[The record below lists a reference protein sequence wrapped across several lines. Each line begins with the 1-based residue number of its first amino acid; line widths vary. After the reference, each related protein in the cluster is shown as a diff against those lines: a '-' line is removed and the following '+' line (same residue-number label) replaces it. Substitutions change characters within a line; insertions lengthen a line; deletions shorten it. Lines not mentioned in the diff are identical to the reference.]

1 MLMNYSLPYELPFC
15 TQSSAGYQENGFAS
29 LEEAKE
35 WEDRCCGIVSLKMIA
50 EGILPGSI
58 PSVKE
63 LIAMGVAAGAYIP
76 GKGWIHYKL
85 VELGQTL
92 GLKGTAH
99 RGASLEDLAASI
111 KQGHPCIISVS
122 PSFMGGQRD
131 ESGKPI
137 GKGGHLVVA
146 LGLTEED
153 GSLISLTVHHPSVHL
168 ERNHAFWEVPTAAVE
183 ASFGG
188 NYMEFWK

>member
-1 MLMNYSLPYELPFC
+1 MKYFVPYEIPFY
-15 TQSSAGYQENGFAS
+15 TQSSAGYLENGFAS
-29 LEEAKE
+29 REEAQE

-58 PSVKE
+58 PTVKE
-63 LIAMGVAAGAYIP
+63 LIAQGTATGAYIP

-85 VELGQTL
+85 VELGQAL
-92 GLKGTAH
+92 GLAGAAH
-99 RGASLEDLAASI
+99 RGASLAQLASSI
-111 KQGHPCIISVS
+111 EAGHPCIISIS
-122 PSFMGGQRD
+122 PSFTGGTTD
-131 ESGKPI
+131 ENGKLI

-146 LGLTEED
+146 LGTVREN
-153 GSLISLTVHHPSVHL
+153 GSLTALTVHHPSVHP
-168 ERNHAFWEVPTAAVE
+168 ERNRAFWEVPISAVE

>member
-1 MLMNYSLPYELPFC
+1 MPEKHFVPYKIPFF
-15 TQSSAGYQENGFAS
+15 TQSAEGYLENGFTCS
-29 LEEAKE
+29 QEAQE

-50 EGILPGSI
+50 EGIFPGSI

-63 LIAMGVAAGAYIP
+63 LIQQGTAIGAYIP

-85 VELGQTL
+85 VELGQAL
-92 GLKGTAH
+92 GLSGAAY
-99 RGASLEDLAASI
+99 RGASLEALASSI
-111 KQGHPCIISVS
+111 EADHPCIISVA
-122 PSFMGGQRD
+122 PSFLGGTQD
-131 ESGKPI
+131 ETGKAI

-146 LGLTEED
+146 LGTVRQEGILTA
-153 GSLISLTVHHPSVHL
+153 LVVHHPSVHP
-168 ERNHAFWEVPTAAVE
+168 ERNHSFWEVPISMAE

>member
-1 MLMNYSLPYELPFC
+1 MLTKHSLPFKLPFY
-15 TQSSAGYQENGFAS
+15 TQSSAGYLENGFAT
-29 LEEAKE
+29 LDEAKE

-50 EGILPGSI
+50 EGIMPNAI

-85 VELGQTL
+85 VELGRTL
-92 GLKGTAH
+92 GLEGAAH
-99 RGASLEDLAASI
+99 RGASLNELADSI
-111 KQGHPCIISVS
+111 KVGHPCIISVS
-122 PSFMGGQRD
+122 PSFLGGQAD
-131 ESGKPI
+131 ENGKPM

-146 LGLTEED
+146 LGFTEED
-153 GSLISLTVHHPSVHL
+153 DKLISLTVHHPSVHP
-168 ERNHAFWEVPTAAVE
+168 ERNHAFWEVPMEAVE

>member
-1 MLMNYSLPYELPFC
+1 MLTKYTTPYNIPFY
-15 TQSSAGYQENGFAS
+15 TQSAAGYAENGFTS
-29 LEEAKE
+29 QEEAQE

-50 EGILPGSI
+50 EGILPGGV

-63 LIAMGVAAGAYIP
+63 LIAQGVDLGAYIP

-85 VELGQTL
+85 VELGQAL
-92 GLKGTAH
+92 GLSGSAH
-99 RGASLEDLAASI
+99 RGASLQDLAAAI
-111 KQGHPCIISVS
+111 ELGHPCIISVS
-122 PSFMGGQRD
+122 PSFTGGETD
-131 ESGKPI
+131 ENGKAI

-146 LGLTEED
+146 LGTVHENGALTA
-153 GSLISLTVHHPSVHL
+153 LTVHHPSVHQ
-168 ERNHAFWEVPTAAVE
+168 ERNCAGWEVPIAAVE

>member
-1 MLMNYSLPYELPFC
+1 MLMKYSLPYEIPFY

-50 EGILPGSI
+50 EGILPGQI

-63 LIAMGVAAGAYIP
+63 LINTGVAAGAYIP

-85 VELGQTL
+85 VELGRTL
-92 GLKGTAH
+92 GLEGAAH
-99 RGASLEDLAASI
+99 RGAALDELANTI

-122 PSFMGGQRD
+122 PSFMGGQAD
-131 ESGKPI
+131 ENGKPM

-146 LGLTEED
+146 LGLTEEA
-153 GSLISLTVHHPSVHL
+153 GKLISLTVHHPSVHL
-168 ERNHAFWEVPTAAVE
+168 ERNRAFWDVPIAAVE